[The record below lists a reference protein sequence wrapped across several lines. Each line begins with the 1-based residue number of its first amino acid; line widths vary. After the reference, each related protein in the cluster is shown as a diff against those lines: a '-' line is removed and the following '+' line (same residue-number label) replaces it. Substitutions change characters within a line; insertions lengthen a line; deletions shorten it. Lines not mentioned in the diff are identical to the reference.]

1 MSKHKTRSRK
11 DCTRLL
17 LAASGVLLAACS
29 SPAKPAESPGSSTT
43 ASSLA
48 TTVPSTTRAT
58 TSLLQPPGPITEP
71 PSLLADAA
79 SACRKAHASDQTL
92 CEGAADAYVWGDPL
106 VIMSTTRDR
115 LACLIGIN
123 KLYNATKL
131 AGPSSTA
138 VVAPNDDTVYSTA
151 FLDLRAA
158 PEVLTVPAVMG
169 RYVNFQLLDMYT
181 NTFADVGVLT
191 DGCRVGRYAIVG
203 PGWHGTIPSGI
214 RRVDSPT
221 PDVWVLGRSQV
232 SEPADL
238 PKVTALQRKYSLAPL
253 EGHGSG
259 TTGGKSTLS
268 CDSPTPASGGIAILD
283 EISADMAA
291 DPPLAQ
297 DGPVVKAMAVAG
309 IGPGLHPVESA
320 NTATTLEYAAALKL
334 GRSIVTRDLANSFSV
349 SKGWARG
356 TLAGSFGTNYLE
368 RALVAKLGLGEE
380 VPTQAVYF
388 RAVSTA
394 GGSGLTGS
402 HRYVLSFA
410 KDDLPPFDND
420 GYWSVTMYDSSG
432 FLVATRSIA
441 TRSVTTPPDS

>member
-1 MSKHKTRSRK
+1 
-11 DCTRLL
+11 
-17 LAASGVLLAACS
+17 
-29 SPAKPAESPGSSTT
+29 
-43 ASSLA
+43 
-48 TTVPSTTRAT
+48 
-58 TSLLQPPGPITEP
+58 
-71 PSLLADAA
+71 
-79 SACRKAHASDQTL
+79 
-92 CEGAADAYVWGDPL
+92 
-106 VIMSTTRDR
+106 MSTTRDR

-320 NTATTLEYAAALKL
+320 NTATTHHAILLLDHHLAEVFRSFQIRVGDQVYRNHGALGASE
-334 GRSIVTRDLANSFSV
+334 GRKIVILRQCVVHVRRRNI
-349 SKGWARG
+349 ARCH
-356 TLAGSFGTNYLE
+356 
-368 RALVAKLGLGEE
+368 LVRL
-380 VPTQAVYF
+380 
-388 RAVSTA
+388 
-394 GGSGLTGS
+394 
-402 HRYVLSFA
+402 
-410 KDDLPPFDND
+410 
-420 GYWSVTMYDSSG
+420 
-432 FLVATRSIA
+432 
-441 TRSVTTPPDS
+441 